1 MKLNIA
7 TNPQKI
13 ISGYTNCFI
22 ENDSV
27 DLKHIISNSCEEIVM
42 VESVDNISYENFEE
56 VIRNVASKLRL
67 KGKLIISGIN
77 LDIVSRSLISEELSE
92 KDYSNII
99 MNIKSMRSRNNVVSI
114 IEAIDLSIES
124 SISKGVMY
132 EIVAVRK

>member
-7 TNPQKI
+7 TSPQKI

-27 DLKHIISNSCEEIVM
+27 DLKHIISNSCEEIIM
-42 VESVDNISYENFEE
+42 VESVDAISYENFEE
-56 VIRNVASKLRL
+56 VIANIVSKLRL

-92 KDYSNII
+92 KDYSSII
-99 MNIKSMRSRNNVVSI
+99 MNIRSMRSRNSVISI
-114 IEAIDLSIES
+114 IEAMGLAIES

>member
-7 TNPQKI
+7 TSPQKI

-27 DLKHIISNSCEEIVM
+27 DLKHIISNSCEEIIM
-42 VESVDNISYENFEE
+42 VESVDAISYENFEE
-56 VIRNVASKLRL
+56 VIANIVSKLRL

-92 KDYSNII
+92 KDYSSII
-99 MNIKSMRSRNNVVSI
+99 MNIRSMRSRNSVISI
-114 IEAIDLSIES
+114 IEAMGLAIES

-132 EIVAVRK
+132 EIVAARK